1 MHSKMDCISRS
12 PLFAPLSPTI
22 KTKLITVTH
31 HRKFFQKGQLIRQPL
46 DHQEGMLILD
56 EGTAKVY
63 ALADNGKEKIIDLLH
78 TGDVVGQ
85 RWLFA
90 SHENQGYIQATS
102 DAWVCSIQYADFQQ
116 LLGESAN
123 LSLAMINNFGNQLIE
138 VEKNQMR
145 RDLLDAKD
153 RLMAYLRDV
162 AVESGQ
168 VVFELPLKK
177 KELANILGITP
188 ETLSRQFKQL
198 ALEGKIIVNNRQITM
213 C

>member
-1 MHSKMDCISRS
+1 
-12 PLFAPLSPTI
+12 
-22 KTKLITVTH
+22 
-31 HRKFFQKGQLIRQPL
+31 
-46 DHQEGMLILD
+46 
-56 EGTAKVY
+56 
-63 ALADNGKEKIIDLLH
+63 
-78 TGDVVGQ
+78 
-85 RWLFA
+85 
-90 SHENQGYIQATS
+90 
-102 DAWVCSIQYADFQQ
+102 DFQQ
-116 LLGESAN
+116 LLGESAS

-198 ALEGKIIVNNRQITM
+198 AMEGKIIVNSRQITM